1 MARFWSALS
10 LRWKLLTA
18 FGLVALIN
26 AVVGVITTFQV
37 REMLSAI
44 QTTERAE
51 DTLTDALIINWY
63 FEEMLMNVRNVVLF
77 NGDPQALEAIRTRE
91 SQFTETLRHLRRLAN
106 DGESQA
112 RVAEL
117 EAAFPA
123 WVSARNR
130 LVLNPAQAGNFEE
143 AKAGLNAPELATLR
157 TRILN
162 IADEL
167 LKAALRESAEAR
179 ADAAATATRLPLIF
193 AGLTALSVLCGLVLA
208 LVIATSVARAAG
220 RVKAL
225 LEALATTALPNLVR
239 GMEALARGDLSVS
252 VEHTV
257 RPAPASGR
265 DELGRAVTAA
275 NQILESVDSA
285 VASYRSAIA
294 GLSGLVR
301 QVQEASGNLAASSQ
315 QLGSAMSQA
324 ALGVQ
329 QVNETVQN
337 IATGAQET
345 ARAAAAAG
353 AATHQVGTGAQSVA
367 ERAGT
372 AARSSEDVRRAAEM
386 GSSAVT
392 ATASRMAHARQTVAE
407 AAAIVRELGA
417 AGRSIGQVVETIDDL
432 AEQTN
437 LLALN
442 AAIEAARAGEHGRGF
457 AVVAD
462 EVRKLA
468 ERSSRETKQIAAL
481 IEQIQQATARAV
493 DAMTQGANEVE
504 EGARL
509 SAEADAALSQIR
521 EAVAQTAVQVS
532 EIAASAQ
539 EMAAALA
546 NASNEVQS
554 IAAVAEENSAATEE
568 VSASA
573 EEMSAQ
579 IEEVSAQ
586 AEELA
591 ALAEQLRAL
600 AGRFTLAEEPA
611 SGRVVPMSK
620 AA

>member
-1 MARFWSALS
+1 MARFWRDLS
-10 LRWKLLTA
+10 IRWKLLAA
-18 FGLVALIN
+18 FGLIALLN
-26 AVVGVITTFQV
+26 GVVGIIVLQQVQAMESGVKQLDRAGDKLYYITTINLYI
-37 REMLSAI
+37 E
-44 QTTERAE
+44 E
-51 DTLTDALIINWY
+51 TLTNARNLMIFGDLRY
-63 FEEMLMNVRNVVLF
+63 LEE
-77 NGDPQALEAIRTRE
+77 IRKRE
-91 SQFTETLRHLRRLAN
+91 QQITEILQQLRGLAS
-106 DGESQA
+106 DGEA
-112 RVAEL
+112 KALVAEL
-117 EAAFPA
+117 EATFP
-123 WVSARNR
+123 VFVNARTR
-130 LVLNPAQAGNFEE
+130 VLLEPAQAGNFEA
-143 AKAGLNAPELATLR
+143 AKAGLTSPELATPR

-162 IADEL
+162 TADEL
-167 LKAALRESAEAR
+167 LKVAQREAAAAR
-179 ADAAATATRLPLIF
+179 ADADAIAARLPLLVT
-193 AGLTALSVLCGLVLA
+193 GLAVLSVLSSLVLA
-208 LVIATSVARAAG
+208 LLISTNVARAAN
-220 RVKAL
+220 RVKEL

-252 VEHTV
+252 VEHAV
-257 RPAPASGR
+257 RPAPASGH

-275 NQILESVDSA
+275 NQILAGVDNAVAGYRSA
-285 VASYRSAIA
+285 VA
-294 GLSGLVR
+294 GLSALVR
-301 QVQEASGNLAASSQ
+301 QVQEASGNLAATSQ
-315 QLGSAMSQA
+315 QLGSAMNQA

-337 IATGAQET
+337 IAAGAQET

-392 ATASRMAHARQTVAE
+392 ATANRMAHARQTVTE

-521 EAVAQTAVQVS
+521 EAVAQTAAQVS

-573 EEMSAQ
+573 QEMSAQ

-611 SGRVVPMSK
+611 SGRVVPLSK